1 MKIVPPKKQLN
12 DLLRGLNGAPQ
23 EIKKGLKIAMDSSLM
38 EVHGKAVEKAPY
50 KTGNLR
56 RSITWKSQ
64 SQDTRVV
71 GAVGSNLV
79 YARIHEFGG
88 IVKAKGGGFLR
99 FKGSEGWATVKQVTI
114 KGRHYLGQAVTSS
127 QEAIRQRFAKIQ
139 AIKRQ

>member
-1 MKIVPPKKQLN
+1 MKIIPPKKQFE
-12 DLLRGLNGAPQ
+12 DMLRGLNAAPQ

-50 KTGNLR
+50 RRGNLR
-56 RSITWKSQ
+56 RSLTWKSDT
-64 SQDTRVV
+64 QDSRVV

-88 IVKAKGGGFLR
+88 IVKAKGGGYLH
-99 FKGSEGWATVKQVTI
+99 FKGDQGWAQVKQVTI
-114 KGRHYLGQAVTSS
+114 PGRHYLGQAVSSS

-139 AIKRQ
+139 AIKKS